1 MIKITVINDAGQE
14 QEVEAAPGQS
24 LMEVATQQGIDGIVA
39 ECGGGCSCATCHVY
53 VDESWLQTFEE
64 PAPEEADLIEF
75 LDQAKPTSR
84 LSCQL
89 VLGKEHHGLCVRTP
103 SSQGC

>member
-1 MIKITVINDAGQE
+1 MIKITYVTADGTE
-14 QEVEAAPGQS
+14 QPVEVEPGMS
-24 LMEVATQQGIDGIVA
+24 LMEVATLRGIEGIVA

-53 VDESWLQTFEE
+53 VDEAWQQTFEE

-75 LDQAKPTSR
+75 LDEAKPTSR

-89 VLGKEHHGLCVRTP
+89 VLRAEHDGLCVRTP
-103 SSQGC
+103 ASQG